1 MMYNFI
7 EIKNAY
13 NYLISNGVKKIIIM
27 KCDTSYPSKLY
38 DANLKRVK
46 TVPYRNNYGYF
57 FTSGPNTWHGM
68 EKKEIKKER
77 RCVQVNYVNFRTD
90 WKVRP

>member
-1 MMYNFI
+1 MSS
-7 EIKNAY
+7 
-13 NYLISNGVKKIIIM
+13 LIFVNPFNEAENLGTDFY
-27 KCDTSYPSKLY
+27 DT
-38 DANLKRVK
+38 NLKRVK